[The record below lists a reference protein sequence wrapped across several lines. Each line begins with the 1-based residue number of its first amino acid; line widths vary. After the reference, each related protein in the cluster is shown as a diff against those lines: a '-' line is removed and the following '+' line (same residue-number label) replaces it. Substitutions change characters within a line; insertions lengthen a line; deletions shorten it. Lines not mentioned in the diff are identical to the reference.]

1 MVRYALAG
9 DMLGDLSRNWWL
21 LVVRGVAAVIF
32 GALAL
37 FWPGITMVA
46 LAVVFGAFALVDG
59 IALGIAAFRATPG
72 TRTPMVIQSV
82 LGILLG
88 LGALIWPIVAVFALV
103 IIIAVWAIVTGVA
116 EITTA
121 VRMRS
126 QISSEW
132 LLIFVGALSVIFGL
146 LLLLWPGLGA
156 LAIITVIG
164 VYAIIFGVV
173 MAIAGLRLKGKA
185 DPTASAEGDT
195 SVGDPKMEGVGPG
208 SAAPEA
214 RQAADTEGV
223 DLLDGPTVE
232 EDSQK
237 VSAFDDGYVE
247 GYRAGYEGDQRSTGA
262 TEASVFKERAAS
274 ERVGKHRAPKDRPE
288 GTDTP

>member
-9 DMLGDLSRNWWL
+9 GMLGDLSRNWWL

-32 GALAL
+32 GVLAL
-37 FWPGITMVA
+37 LWPGITMVA

-59 IALGIAAFRATPG
+59 IALGVSAFRTTSG

-82 LGILLG
+82 LGVLLG
-88 LGALIWPIVAVFALV
+88 LGALIWPIIAVFALV
-103 IIIAVWAIVTGVA
+103 IIIAAWAIVTGVA
-116 EITTA
+116 EIVTA

-126 QISSEW
+126 QIGSEW

-156 LAIITVIG
+156 WALITVIG
-164 VYAIIFGVV
+164 VYAVIFGVA
-173 MAIAGLRLKGKA
+173 MAIAGWRLKGEA
-185 DPTASAEGDT
+185 ARTAPTDTEGDGSAEEPD
-195 SVGDPKMEGVGPG
+195 V
-208 SAAPEA
+208 
-214 RQAADTEGV
+214 EGV
-223 DLLDGPTVE
+223 DLLDGPTGE
-232 EDSQK
+232 KDSQE
-237 VSAFDDGYVE
+237 VSAFDDGYGE

-262 TEASVFKERAAS
+262 TEASVFDERAAS
-274 ERVGKHRAPKDRPE
+274 ERVGKHRAPKEPPE

>member
-9 DMLGDLSRNWWL
+9 DLLGDLSRNWWL

-46 LAVVFGAFALVDG
+46 LAIVFGVFALVDG
-59 IALGIAAFRATPG
+59 ISLGIAAFRATSG

-82 LGILLG
+82 LSVLLG

-103 IIIAVWAIVTGVA
+103 MIIAVWAIVTGVA
-116 EITTA
+116 EIVTA

-164 VYAIIFGVV
+164 VYAIIFGVAL
-173 MAIAGLRLKGKA
+173 AIAGFRLKGT
-185 DPTASAEGDT
+185 TASAT
-195 SVGDPKMEGVGPG
+195 STVTESDA
-208 SAAPEA
+208 SAED
-214 RQAADTEGV
+214 QDVEGV
-223 DLLDGPTVE
+223 DLLDGPTGE
-232 EDSQK
+232 KDSQEA
-237 VSAFDDGYVE
+237 SAFDGGYVE
-247 GYRAGYEGDQRSTGA
+247 GYRAGYEGGQRFAGA
-262 TEASVFKERAAS
+262 TEASVFKERATS
-274 ERVGKHRAPKDRPE
+274 ERGGKHRAPKDPPE
-288 GTDTP
+288 GTDMP